1 MSKEPNVG
9 LRKAII
15 AGSGMTGYL
24 LSGGLIGRYFSQK
37 YDNKW
42 LFIIGLSMGV
52 ILGLYELF
60 KFIKK

>member
-1 MSKEPNVG
+1 MSKEPSAG

-24 LSGGLIGRYFSQK
+24 FSCGLIGKYFSQK

-42 LFIIGLSMGV
+42 LFIVGLSLGV

>member
-1 MSKEPNVG
+1 MSKEPNAG

-24 LSGGLIGRYFSQK
+24 LFGGLIGRYFSQK
-37 YDNKW
+37 YDNKL

>member
-1 MSKEPNVG
+1 MSKEPSAG

-24 LSGGLIGRYFSQK
+24 LSCGLIGRYFSQK

-42 LFIIGLSMGV
+42 LFIVGLSLGV
-52 ILGLYELF
+52 ILGLY
-60 KFIKK
+60 

>member
-1 MSKEPNVG
+1 MSKEPSAD

-24 LSGGLIGRYFSQK
+24 LSCGLIGRYFSQK

-42 LFIIGLSMGV
+42 LFIVGLSLGV
-52 ILGLYELF
+52 VLGLYELF

>member
-1 MSKEPNVG
+1 MSKEPNAG

-15 AGSGMTGYL
+15 PGYGMTGYL
-24 LSGGLIGRYFSQK
+24 LSGGVIGRYFSQK